1 MIKFDQMLSIC
12 KDSRHNNWVVLMA
25 LVLGRQRLGYNND
38 LILAQD
44 DFCSRSYFDNVE
56 ASQHPRPGPVVSKM
70 TTWKKVS
77 LVVPRSGFDLVD
89 ITTSF

>member
-12 KDSRHNNWVVLMA
+12 KDSRLNNWVVLMA

-38 LILAQD
+38 LILALMILD
-44 DFCSRSYFDNVE
+44 HILTMLKHHI
-56 ASQHPRPGPVVSKM
+56 QHPRPGPVVSKM

>member
-12 KDSRHNNWVVLMA
+12 KASRQNIWVVLMA

-38 LILAQD
+38 LILAH

-77 LVVPRSGFDLVD
+77 LVVPRSELDPVD